1 MISRTGQEMNM
12 KKWQIGIVGLHR
24 GPGFARQ
31 FTGHPDA
38 EVTALCDI
46 NEETVTAVGDR
57 FGVPDSAL
65 FTDYED
71 FVNAP
76 IDIVVVSTPIPYHA
90 RQAITAMENGKH
102 VLSEVTAAYTVEDC
116 IAIVETVKRTG
127 QTYMMAENYC
137 YFHFIRE
144 WKKMIDAGRLGKI
157 FYAEGEYVHEL
168 HSRILNQETGA
179 MYWRVNRAPIYYCSH
194 SLGPL
199 LYLMDDRVVKATGA
213 HSGYNIFPPLGPGCI
228 DMEVALFKTQ
238 KGAVIKILRSSMAY
252 REPPVVFYSLY
263 GTKGFIENDRGRERK
278 GKLYLDGEM
287 PRRPGYEEI
296 EAPTVDPNA
305 PPEARSGGH
314 GTSEY
319 YLVRD
324 FLDAVENNTRPP
336 IDAVRAMDFTLP
348 GICAHEAAMSDGK
361 WVDVPLLGW

>member
-1 MISRTGQEMNM
+1 MTEKKETDM
-12 KKWQIGIVGLHR
+12 KKWQIGIAGAPHY
-24 GPGFARQ
+24 ARQ
-31 FTGHPDA
+31 SVDHPRMELA
-38 EVTALCDI
+38 ALCNID
-46 NEETVTAVGDR
+46 EEALARDGAR
-57 FGVPDSAL
+57 FGVPDSGL

-71 FVNAP
+71 FVNAST
-76 IDIVVVSTPIPYHA
+76 DIVVIATPIPYHA
-90 RQAITAMENGKH
+90 DQVIKAMENGKH
-102 VLSEVTAAYTVEDC
+102 VLSEVTAAYTIEDC
-116 IAIVETVKRTG
+116 EAIVEAAKRTG
-127 QTYMMAENYC
+127 QTYMMGENYC
-137 YFHFIRE
+137 YFHYIRE
-144 WKKMIDAGRLGKI
+144 WKKIIEQGRLGKI

-168 HSRILNQETGA
+168 HTRILDQKTGA
-179 MYWRVNRAPIYYCSH
+179 MYWRVNRPPIYYCSH

-213 HSGYNIFPPLGPGCI
+213 HSGYNIFPALGPGCI

-252 REPPVVFYSLY
+252 HEPPVVFYSLH

-278 GKLYLDGEM
+278 GKLYITGEM
-287 PRRPGYEEI
+287 PRRPGYEVLDC
-296 EAPTVDPNA
+296 PTVDPNA
-305 PPEARSGGH
+305 PPEARESGH

-319 YLVRD
+319 YLIRD
-324 FLDAVENNTRPP
+324 FLEAVENGARPP